1 MMHRNHAR
9 TEAVT
14 VQGRLSERPVKARC
28 ARRAVAA
35 DRAARR
41 RGFPDVGTP
50 LQDQVLNLRM
60 ALSDLRV
67 EVAGLVA
74 AFRRE

>member
-1 MMHRNHAR
+1 MHRNHAR
-9 TEAVT
+9 TE
-14 VQGRLSERPVKARC
+14 
-28 ARRAVAA
+28 
-35 DRAARR
+35 
-41 RGFPDVGTP
+41 
-50 LQDQVLNLRM
+50 VLNLRM